1 MARLYKKDSSGR
13 FNPLIWE
20 RSEFWLF
27 MFLASSTALYL
38 IFKGFEGLGAEYKSL
53 LNYSIYALMGAIFVL
68 IFILTETILK
78 IKKVG
83 SLKLFLKA
91 KNAENMI
98 LNGLIDVL
106 AVNNM
111 KQSSFIKAPAVAVA
125 PSVSDGWSVKIE
137 KLSGMRDID
146 LIKDTINS
154 SLVGGWQ
161 AFAVSKSRIDKTGNH
176 FEFIINNV
184 SDSNRLIIQS
194 VKELKPKKS
203 YILKIQN
210 GLNWNLA
217 KAPHALIAGDSGSGK
232 TAILMTL
239 IVQLMAGGS
248 TIYVVDPKTEFTF
261 LESIL
266 PKDSVVREFSDVLN
280 LLEKVNQEMDK
291 RNRLI
296 AEAIKDKG
304 VMGLT
309 GADLNMK
316 PIVIVMDEVGSLVA
330 NIDNKELKRFTGLMT
345 RLVQM
350 GRSSLTNLIITT
362 QQPNAQVISTAIRDQ
377 LSLRVL
383 MGSPSPELKRMVFGD
398 GVELSEY
405 LERYTGHYVLN
416 GITSTPQLFEGID
429 LHKNNLHEL
438 ETFKK
443 CYELGQN
450 KVSR

>member
-1 MARLYKKDSSGR
+1 MAKLYKKDNSGR

-20 RSEFWLF
+20 RSEFWFFVLI
-27 MFLASSTALYL
+27 ATSITLYL
-38 IFKGFEGLGAEYKSL
+38 IFKVFEGLGVAYKPL

-68 IFILTETILK
+68 VYILTETILK

-83 SLKLFLKA
+83 SLKLYLKA
-91 KNAENMI
+91 KNAETMI

-106 AVNNM
+106 AVNTM
-111 KQSSFIKAPAVAVA
+111 KRSSFIKAPSVAIA
-125 PSVSDGWSVKIE
+125 PSDSDQWRVKIE
-137 KLSGMRDID
+137 KLSGMRDIE

-154 SLVGGWQ
+154 SLIGNWQ
-161 AFAVSKSRIDKTGNH
+161 AFAVTKARTDKTGNH
-176 FEFIINNV
+176 FEFIISNV
-184 SDSNRLIIQS
+184 SSSNRLIIKS
-194 VKELKPKKS
+194 IKELKPKKP
-203 YILKIQN
+203 YVLAVQN
-210 GLNWNLA
+210 GLSWNLA

-239 IVQLMAGGS
+239 IAQLMAGGS
-248 TIYVVDPKTEFTF
+248 TIYVVDPKSEFTF
-261 LESIL
+261 LELIL
-266 PKDSVVREFSDVLN
+266 PKLSVVREFDEVLK
-280 LLEKVNQEMDK
+280 LFETVNEEMDR

-309 GADLNMK
+309 GADLGMK

-330 NIDNKELKRFTGLMT
+330 SADNKELKRFTGLMT

-350 GRSSLTNLIITT
+350 GRSSLTNIIITT

-377 LSLRVL
+377 LSLRIL

-398 GVELSEY
+398 GVELNEY
-405 LERYTGHYVLN
+405 LDNYAGHYVLN
-416 GITSTPQLFEGID
+416 GQTSTPQLFEGVD
-429 LHKNNLHEL
+429 LHKNNFNEL
-438 ETFKK
+438 RTFQK
-443 CYELGQN
+443 CYHVGQN

>member
-1 MARLYKKDSSGR
+1 MAKLYKKDSSGR
-13 FNPLIWE
+13 FARLIWE

-27 MFLASSTALYL
+27 VFLIASTSLYL
-38 IFKGFEGLGAEYKSL
+38 IFKGFEGLGVEYKLL
-53 LNYSIYALMGAIFVL
+53 LNYSIVALIGLIFVL
-68 IFILTETILK
+68 IYILTETILK
-78 IKKVG
+78 VKKVG
-83 SLKLFLKA
+83 SLKLFFKA
-91 KNAENMI
+91 KNAEMMI

-106 AVNNM
+106 AVNTM
-111 KQSSFIKAPAVAVA
+111 KQSAYIKAPSVAVA
-125 PSVSDGWSVKIE
+125 PSDSNRWRVKVE
-137 KLSGMRDID
+137 KLSGMRDIE

-154 SLVGGWQ
+154 SLIGNWQ
-161 AFAVSKSRIDKTGNH
+161 AFAVIKSRTDKAGNY
-176 FEFIINNV
+176 FEFVINDV
-184 SDSNRLIIQS
+184 SESNRLIIKNI
-194 VKELKPKKS
+194 KELKPKNS
-203 YILKIQN
+203 HILKIQK

-239 IVQLMAGGS
+239 IAQLMAGGS
-248 TIYVVDPKTEFTF
+248 NIYVVDPKSEFTF

-266 PKDSVVREFSDVLN
+266 PNSSVVREFEEVLK
-280 LLEKVNQEMDK
+280 LLEKVNQEMDM

-296 AEAIKDKG
+296 AESIKDKG

-309 GADLNMK
+309 GADLGMK

-330 NIDNKELKRFTGLMT
+330 SVDNKELKRFTGLMT

-362 QQPNAQVISTAIRDQ
+362 QQPNAQVIGTAIRDQ
-377 LSLRVL
+377 LSLRIL

-405 LERYTGHYVLN
+405 LELYTGHYVLN
-416 GITSTPQLFEGID
+416 GQTSTPQLFEGVD
-429 LHKNNLHEL
+429 LHKNNFNEL
-438 ETFKK
+438 KTFQK
-443 CYELGQN
+443 CYDVGQN

>member
-1 MARLYKKDSSGR
+1 MAKLYKKNSSGR
-13 FNPLIWE
+13 FKPIIWE

-27 MFLASSTALYL
+27 VFLATSTALYL
-38 IFKGFEGLGAEYKSL
+38 IFKVFEGLGVQYELLLKYSKYSL
-53 LNYSIYALMGAIFVL
+53 IGSIFVL
-68 IFILTETILK
+68 VYLLTETILK

-83 SLKLFLKA
+83 SFKLFLKA
-91 KNAENMI
+91 KNAESMI

-106 AVNNM
+106 AVNTM
-111 KQSSFIKAPAVAVA
+111 KQSVFIKAPTVAIA
-125 PSVSDGWSVKIE
+125 PSDSDQWRVKIE
-137 KLSGMRDID
+137 KLSGMRDIE

-154 SLVGGWQ
+154 SLIGAWQ
-161 AFAVSKSRIDKTGNH
+161 AFAVTKARIDKTGNH
-176 FEFIINNV
+176 FEFIMSDV
-184 SDSNRLIIQS
+184 SASNRLIIKS
-194 VKELKPKKS
+194 VKELKPNKP
-203 YILKIQN
+203 YILKVQN

-239 IVQLMAGGS
+239 IAQLMAGGS
-248 TIYVVDPKTEFTF
+248 TIYVVDPKSEFTF

-266 PKDSVVREFSDVLN
+266 PNSSVVREFEEVLK

-296 AEAIKDKG
+296 AEAIKSKG

-330 NIDNKELKRFTGLMT
+330 NIDNKELKRFTGLVT

-377 LSLRVL
+377 LSLRIL

-398 GVELSEY
+398 GVELNEY
-405 LERYTGHYVLN
+405 LDNYTGHYVLN
-416 GITSTPQLFEGID
+416 GQTSTPQLFEGID
-429 LHKNNLHEL
+429 LHRNNFNEL
-438 ETFKK
+438 KTFQK
-443 CYELGQN
+443 CYKLGQN

>member
-1 MARLYKKDSSGR
+1 MAKLYKKNSSGR
-13 FNPLIWE
+13 FAPLIWE

-27 MFLASSTALYL
+27 VFLIGSTALYL
-38 IFKGFEGLGAEYKSL
+38 IFKVFEGLGVKYEL
-53 LNYSIYALMGAIFVL
+53 LLKYSKYSLMGAIFVL
-68 IFILTETILK
+68 VYLLTETILK

-91 KNAENMI
+91 KNAETMI

-106 AVNNM
+106 AVNTM
-111 KQSSFIKAPAVAVA
+111 KQSAYIKAPSVAVA
-125 PSVSDGWSVKIE
+125 PSDSNRWRVKVE
-137 KLSGMRDID
+137 KLSGMRDIE

-154 SLVGGWQ
+154 SLIGSWQ
-161 AFAVSKSRIDKTGNH
+161 AFAVIKSRTDKTGNY
-176 FEFIINNV
+176 FDFVISDI
-184 SDSNRLIIQS
+184 SDSNRLVIKNI
-194 VKELKPKKS
+194 KELKPSKP
-203 YILKIQN
+203 YVLAVQN
-210 GLNWNLA
+210 GLSWNIA

-239 IVQLMAGGS
+239 IAQLMAGGS
-248 TIYVVDPKTEFTF
+248 TIYVVDPKSEFTF

-266 PKDSVVREFSDVLN
+266 PNSSVVREFDEVLK
-280 LLEKVNQEMDK
+280 LFEEVNKEMDR
-291 RNRLI
+291 RNRVI
-296 AEAIKDKG
+296 AESIKDKG

-309 GADLNMK
+309 GADLGMK

-330 NIDNKELKRFTGLMT
+330 SADNKELKRFIGLMT

-398 GVELSEY
+398 GVELNDY
-405 LERYTGHYVLN
+405 LEPYTGYYVLS
-416 GITSTPQLFEGID
+416 GVTSTPQLFEGID
-429 LHKNNLHEL
+429 LHVNKLNKLK
-438 ETFKK
+438 TFRK
-443 CYELGQN
+443 CYEVGRN

>member
-1 MARLYKKDSSGR
+1 MARFYKKDNSGR

-27 MFLASSTALYL
+27 VFLISSTALYL
-38 IFKGFEGLGAEYKSL
+38 IFKVFEGLGVKYEL
-53 LNYSIYALMGAIFVL
+53 LLKYSKYSLMGAIFVL
-68 IFILTETILK
+68 VYLLTETILK

-83 SLKLFLKA
+83 SLKLYFKA
-91 KNAENMI
+91 KSAESMI

-106 AVNNM
+106 AVNTM
-111 KQSSFIKAPAVAVA
+111 KQSSYIKAPSVAVA
-125 PSVSDGWSVKIE
+125 PSDSNRWSVSIE

-154 SLVGGWQ
+154 SLVGNWQ
-161 AFAVSKSRIDKTGNH
+161 AFAVIKSRTDKTGNY
-176 FEFIINNV
+176 FEFIISNV
-184 SDSNRLIIQS
+184 SVSNRLIIQNI
-194 VKELKPKKS
+194 KELKPNKP
-203 YILKIQN
+203 YILKVQN

-239 IVQLMAGGS
+239 IAQIMAGGS
-248 TIYVVDPKTEFTF
+248 TIYVVDPKSEFTF

-266 PKDSVVREFSDVLN
+266 PNGSVVREFSDVLN
-280 LLEKVNQEMDK
+280 LLEKVNQEMDR
-291 RNRLI
+291 RNRVI

-330 NIDNKELKRFTGLMT
+330 NADNKELKRFIGLIT

-350 GRSSLTNLIITT
+350 GRSSLTNIIITT

-398 GVELSEY
+398 AVELNEY
-405 LERYTGHYVLN
+405 LDTYTGHYVLN
-416 GITSTPQLFEGID
+416 GVTSTPQLFEGID
-429 LHKNNLHEL
+429 LHKNNFNQLT
-438 ETFKK
+438 TFQK
-443 CYELGQN
+443 CYAVGQN

>member
-1 MARLYKKDSSGR
+1 MARLYKKDNSGR

-27 MFLASSTALYL
+27 VFLATSTALYL
-38 IFKGFEGLGAEYKSL
+38 IFKGFEGLGVKYEL
-53 LNYSIYALMGAIFVL
+53 LLKYSKYSLMGAIFVL
-68 IFILTETILK
+68 VYLLTETILK

-83 SLKLFLKA
+83 SFKLYFKA
-91 KNAENMI
+91 KNAETMI

-106 AVNNM
+106 AVNIM

-137 KLSGMRDID
+137 KLSGMRDIE

-154 SLVGGWQ
+154 GLIGNWQ
-161 AFAVSKSRIDKTGNH
+161 AFAVIKSRTDKTGNY
-176 FEFIINNV
+176 FEFIINDV
-184 SDSNRLIIQS
+184 SSSNRLIIKNI
-194 VKELKPKKS
+194 KELKPSKP
-203 YILKIQN
+203 YILKVQK
-210 GLNWNLA
+210 GLDWNLA

-239 IVQLMAGGS
+239 IAQLMAGGS
-248 TIYVVDPKTEFTF
+248 IIYVVDPKSEFTF

-266 PKDSVVREFSDVLN
+266 PNSSVVREFDDVLM
-280 LLEKVNQEMDK
+280 LLEKVNQEMDM

-296 AEAIKDKG
+296 AESIKDKG

-316 PIVIVMDEVGSLVA
+316 PIVIIMDEVGSLVA
-330 NIDNKELKRFTGLMT
+330 NVDNKELKRFTGLMT

-350 GRSSLTNLIITT
+350 GRSSLTNIIITT

-377 LSLRVL
+377 LSLRIL

-398 GVELSEY
+398 GAELSDY
-405 LERYTGHYVLN
+405 LEAYTGHYVIN
-416 GITSTPQLFEGID
+416 GQTSTPQLFEGVD
-429 LHKNNLHEL
+429 LHKNNFNEL
-438 ETFKK
+438 KTFQK
-443 CYELGQN
+443 CYHVGQN

>member
-1 MARLYKKDSSGR
+1 MAKLYKKNSSGR
-13 FNPLIWE
+13 FAPLIWE

-27 MFLASSTALYL
+27 VFLISSTALYL
-38 IFKGFEGLGAEYKSL
+38 IFKVFEGLGVKYEL
-53 LNYSIYALMGAIFVL
+53 LLKYSKYSLMGAIFVL
-68 IFILTETILK
+68 VYLLTETILK

-83 SLKLFLKA
+83 SLKLYFKA
-91 KNAENMI
+91 KSAESMI

-106 AVNNM
+106 AVNIM
-111 KQSSFIKAPAVAVA
+111 KQSAYIKAPSVAVA
-125 PSVSDGWSVKIE
+125 PSDSNRWRVKIE
-137 KLSGMRDID
+137 KLSGMRDIE

-154 SLVGGWQ
+154 SLIGNWE
-161 AFAVSKSRIDKTGNH
+161 AFAVIKSRTDKTGNY
-176 FEFIINNV
+176 FEFIINDV
-184 SDSNRLIIQS
+184 SSSNRLIIKNI
-194 VKELKPKKS
+194 KELKPSKP
-203 YILKIQN
+203 YILKVQK
-210 GLNWNLA
+210 GLDWNLA

-239 IVQLMAGGS
+239 IAQLMAGGS
-248 TIYVVDPKTEFTF
+248 IIYVVDPKSEFTF

-266 PKDSVVREFSDVLN
+266 PKSSVVREFDEVLKLFEEVN
-280 LLEKVNQEMDK
+280 LEMDR

-296 AEAIKDKG
+296 AESIKSKG

-330 NIDNKELKRFTGLMT
+330 SAESKDLKRFIGLMT

-398 GVELSEY
+398 GVELTEY
-405 LERYTGHYVLN
+405 LEAYTGHYVLN
-416 GITSTPQLFEGID
+416 GVTSTPQLFEGID
-429 LHKNNLHEL
+429 LHKNNFNQLS
-438 ETFKK
+438 TFKK
-443 CYELGQN
+443 CYEVGRN

>member
-13 FNPLIWE
+13 FAQIIWE

-27 MFLASSTALYL
+27 VFLAISTALYL
-38 IFKGFEGLGAEYKSL
+38 IFKGFEGLGVEYNLLLRYSKYSL
-53 LNYSIYALMGAIFVL
+53 LGAIFVL
-68 IFILTETILK
+68 IYILTETILEV
-78 IKKVG
+78 KKVG
-83 SLKLFLKA
+83 SLKLFFKA
-91 KNAENMI
+91 KNAESMI

-106 AVNNM
+106 AVNTM
-111 KQSSFIKAPAVAVA
+111 KQSSYIKAPAVAVA
-125 PSVSDGWSVKIE
+125 PSESDGWSVKIE
-137 KLSGMRDID
+137 KLSGMRDIE

-154 SLVGGWQ
+154 SLIGAWQ
-161 AFAVSKSRIDKTGNH
+161 AFAVIKSRIDKTGNI
-176 FEFIINNV
+176 FEFVINDV
-184 SDSNRLIIQS
+184 SESNRLIIKNI
-194 VKELKPKKS
+194 KELKPKKP
-203 YILKIQN
+203 YILNIQK
-210 GLNWNLA
+210 GLAWNLA

-239 IVQLMAGGS
+239 IAQLMAGGS
-248 TIYVVDPKTEFTF
+248 TIYVVDPKSEFTF

-266 PKDSVVREFSDVLN
+266 PKSSVVRDFEDVLK
-280 LLEKVNQEMDK
+280 LFEKVNQEMDK

-330 NIDNKELKRFTGLMT
+330 SVDNKDLKRFTGMMT

-362 QQPNAQVISTAIRDQ
+362 QQPNAQVIGTAIRDQ
-377 LSLRVL
+377 LSLRIL

-398 GVELSEY
+398 GVELNEY
-405 LERYTGHYVLN
+405 LDNYTGHYVLN
-416 GITSTPQLFEGID
+416 GITSVPQLFEGID
-429 LHKNNLHEL
+429 LHKNNFNEL
-438 ETFKK
+438 KTFQK
-443 CYELGQN
+443 CYEVGQN
-450 KVSR
+450 KLSR

>member
-1 MARLYKKDSSGR
+1 MAKLYKKDNSGR
-13 FNPLIWE
+13 FKPIIWE

-27 MFLASSTALYL
+27 VFLATSTALYL
-38 IFKGFEGLGAEYKSL
+38 IFKVFEGLGVRYELLLSYSKYSL
-53 LNYSIYALMGAIFVL
+53 IGLIFVL
-68 IFILTETILK
+68 IYVLTERVLK

-83 SLKLFLKA
+83 SLKLFFKA
-91 KNAENMI
+91 KNAETMI

-106 AVNNM
+106 AVNMM

-239 IVQLMAGGS
+239 IAQLMAGGS
-248 TIYVVDPKTEFTF
+248 IIYVIDPKAEFTF

-266 PKDSVVREFSDVLN
+266 PNGSVVREFSDVLK
-280 LLEKVNQEMDK
+280 LFETVNEEMDK

-296 AEAIKDKG
+296 AEAIKSKG

-330 NIDNKELKRFTGLMT
+330 SAESKDLKRFIGLMT

-377 LSLRVL
+377 LSLRIL

-405 LERYTGHYVLN
+405 LELYTGHYVLN
-416 GITSTPQLFEGID
+416 GVTSVPQLFEGVD
-429 LHKNNLHEL
+429 LHKNNFNQLT
-438 ETFKK
+438 TFQK
-443 CYELGQN
+443 CYEVGQN

>member
-1 MARLYKKDSSGR
+1 MAKLYKKDSSGR

-27 MFLASSTALYL
+27 VSLAISTALYL
-38 IFKGFEGLGAEYKSL
+38 MFKVFEGLGVAYKPL

-83 SLKLFLKA
+83 SLKLFFKA
-91 KNAENMI
+91 KNAEHMI

-106 AVNNM
+106 AVNTM
-111 KQSSFIKAPAVAVA
+111 KQSAFIKAPSVAIA
-125 PSVSDGWSVKIE
+125 PSDSDQWRVKIE

-146 LIKDTINS
+146 LVKDTINS
-154 SLVGGWQ
+154 SLIGSWQ
-161 AFAVSKSRIDKTGNH
+161 AFAVIKSRTDKTGNH
-176 FEFIINNV
+176 FEFIISNV
-184 SDSNRLIIQS
+184 SRSNRLIIQS
-194 VKELKPKKS
+194 VKELKPKKP
-203 YILKIQN
+203 YVLRVQK
-210 GLNWNLA
+210 GLNWDLA

-239 IVQLMAGGS
+239 IAQLMAGGS
-248 TIYVVDPKTEFTF
+248 TIYVVDPKSEFTF

-266 PKDSVVREFSDVLN
+266 PKSSVVRDFNEVLKLFEN
-280 LLEKVNQEMDK
+280 INEEMDK

-330 NIDNKELKRFTGLMT
+330 SVDNKDLKRFTGMMT

-362 QQPNAQVISTAIRDQ
+362 QQPNTQVVGTAIRDQ
-377 LSLRVL
+377 LSLRIL

-398 GVELSEY
+398 GVELTEY
-405 LERYTGHYVLN
+405 LEPFTGHYVLN
-416 GITSTPQLFEGID
+416 GITTTPQLFEGID
-429 LHKNNLHEL
+429 LHKNNINQLK
-438 ETFKK
+438 TFKK
-443 CYELGQN
+443 CYEVGQN

>member
-1 MARLYKKDSSGR
+1 MAKLYKKNSSGR
-13 FNPLIWE
+13 FAPLIWE

-27 MFLASSTALYL
+27 VFLISSTALYL
-38 IFKGFEGLGAEYKSL
+38 IFKVFEGLGVKYEL
-53 LNYSIYALMGAIFVL
+53 LLKYSKYSLMGAIFVL
-68 IFILTETILK
+68 VYLLTETILK

-83 SLKLFLKA
+83 SFKLYFKA
-91 KNAENMI
+91 KNAETMI

-125 PSVSDGWSVKIE
+125 PSVSDGWSVTIE

-146 LIKDTINS
+146 LVKDTINS
-154 SLVGGWQ
+154 SLIGAWQ
-161 AFAVSKSRIDKTGNH
+161 AFAVTKARMDKTGNY

-239 IVQLMAGGS
+239 IAQLMAGGS
-248 TIYVVDPKTEFTF
+248 TIYVVDPKSEFTF

-266 PKDSVVREFSDVLN
+266 PNSSVVREFEEVLK
-280 LLEKVNQEMDK
+280 LLEKVNQEMDM

-296 AEAIKDKG
+296 AESIKDKG

-309 GADLNMK
+309 GADLGMK

-330 NIDNKELKRFTGLMT
+330 SVDNKELKRFTGLMT

-377 LSLRVL
+377 LSLRIL

-398 GVELSEY
+398 GADLNEY
-405 LERYTGHYVLN
+405 LDNYTGHFVLN
-416 GITSTPQLFEGID
+416 GQMSTPQLFEGVD
-429 LHKNNLHEL
+429 LHKNNFNQLK
-438 ETFKK
+438 TFKI

>member
-1 MARLYKKDSSGR
+1 MARLYKKDKSGR

-27 MFLASSTALYL
+27 VFLAISTALYL
-38 IFKGFEGLGAEYKSL
+38 MFKVFEGLGVAYKPL

-68 IFILTETILK
+68 IYILTETILEV
-78 IKKVG
+78 KKVG

-91 KNAENMI
+91 KNAETMI

-106 AVNNM
+106 AVNTM

-125 PSVSDGWSVKIE
+125 PSVSDGWSVSIE
-137 KLSGMRDID
+137 KLSGMRDIE

-154 SLVGGWQ
+154 SLIGTWQ
-161 AFAVSKSRIDKTGNH
+161 AFAVIKSRTDKTGNY
-176 FEFIINNV
+176 FDFVISDI
-184 SDSNRLIIQS
+184 SDSNRLVIKNI
-194 VKELKPKKS
+194 KELKPKKP
-203 YILKIQN
+203 YVLAVQN
-210 GLNWNLA
+210 GLSWNIA

-239 IVQLMAGGS
+239 IAQLMAGGS
-248 TIYVVDPKTEFTF
+248 SIYVVDPKVEFTF

-266 PKDSVVREFSDVLN
+266 PNGSVVREFDEVLK
-280 LLEKVNQEMDK
+280 LFETVNEEMDK

-296 AEAIKDKG
+296 AESIKSKG

-309 GADLNMK
+309 GADLGMK

-330 NIDNKELKRFTGLMT
+330 NIDNKELKRFTGMMI

-377 LSLRVL
+377 LSLRIL

-398 GVELSEY
+398 GVELNEY
-405 LERYTGHYVLN
+405 LDNYTGHYVLN
-416 GITSTPQLFEGID
+416 GQTFIPQLFEGID
-429 LHKNNLHEL
+429 LHKNKFNQLS
-438 ETFKK
+438 TFKK
-443 CYELGQN
+443 CYEVGRN

>member
-1 MARLYKKDSSGR
+1 MAKLYKKDNSGR
-13 FNPLIWE
+13 FKPIIWE

-27 MFLASSTALYL
+27 VFLASSTALYL
-38 IFKGFEGLGAEYKSL
+38 IFKVFDGLGVQYELLLKYSKYSL
-53 LNYSIYALMGAIFVL
+53 IGAIFVL
-68 IFILTETILK
+68 VYILTEIILR

-91 KNAENMI
+91 KNAETMI

-106 AVNNM
+106 AVNTM

-137 KLSGMRDID
+137 KLSGMRDIE

-154 SLVGGWQ
+154 SLIGAWQ
-161 AFAVSKSRIDKTGNH
+161 AFAVIKSRTDKTGNH
-176 FEFIINNV
+176 FEFII
-184 SDSNRLIIQS
+184 SDISSSNRLIIQS
-194 VKELKPKKS
+194 VKELKPNKP
-203 YILKIQN
+203 YILKVQK

-239 IVQLMAGGS
+239 IAQLMAGGS
-248 TIYVVDPKTEFTF
+248 TIYVVDPKSEFTF

-266 PKDSVVREFSDVLN
+266 PNSSVVRDFEDVLKLFEEVN
-280 LLEKVNQEMDK
+280 LEMDK

-330 NIDNKELKRFTGLMT
+330 NVDNKDLKRFIGLMT

-377 LSLRVL
+377 LNLRIL

-398 GVELSEY
+398 GAELTEY
-405 LERYTGHYVLN
+405 LEPYTGHFVLN
-416 GITSTPQLFEGID
+416 GVTSTPQLFEGVD
-429 LHKNNLHEL
+429 LHKNNLNEL
-438 ETFKK
+438 KTFQK
-443 CYELGQN
+443 CYEVGQN

>member
-1 MARLYKKDSSGR
+1 MARLYKKDNSGR
-13 FNPLIWE
+13 FKPLIWE

-27 MFLASSTALYL
+27 VFLASSTVLYL
-38 IFKGFEGLGAEYKSL
+38 IFKGFEGLGVEYKSL
-53 LNYSIYALMGAIFVL
+53 LNYSIYTLMGAIFVL
-68 IFILTETILK
+68 MYLLTETILK

-83 SLKLFLKA
+83 SLKLFFKA
-91 KNAENMI
+91 KNAETMI

-106 AVNNM
+106 AVNTM
-111 KQSSFIKAPAVAVA
+111 KQSSFIKAPSVAVA
-125 PSVSDGWSVKIE
+125 PSVSDQWRVKVE
-137 KLSGMRDID
+137 KLSGMRDIE
-146 LIKDTINS
+146 LVKDTINS
-154 SLVGGWQ
+154 SLIGNWQ
-161 AFAVSKSRIDKTGNH
+161 AFAVIKSRIDKTGNY
-176 FEFIINNV
+176 FEFIINDI
-184 SDSNRLIIQS
+184 SSSNRLIIKS
-194 VKELKPKKS
+194 VKELKPKKP
-203 YILKIQN
+203 YILDIQK
-210 GLNWNLA
+210 GLDWNLA

-239 IVQLMAGGS
+239 IAQLMAGGS
-248 TIYVVDPKTEFTF
+248 TIYVVDPKSEFTF

-266 PKDSVVREFSDVLN
+266 PNGSVVREFSDVLK
-280 LLEKVNQEMDK
+280 LFETVNEEMDK

-398 GVELSEY
+398 AVELNEY
-405 LERYTGHYVLN
+405 LDTYTGHYVLN
-416 GITSTPQLFEGID
+416 GITSVPQLFEGID
-429 LHKNNLHEL
+429 LHKNNFNEL
-438 ETFKK
+438 KTFKK
-443 CYELGQN
+443 CYEFGQN